1 VAYEQLR
8 LQPVFV
14 RNFAYV
20 PDAIRDSMANPF
32 GRHLP
37 LLKALRKPLDRS
49 HRFTSTVGEAFQIAV
64 TRGVF
69 SMIVGAEDLKLGRD
83 VPVPPPANPWLRDRQ
98 PDVDR
103 NRYRTAAFFPDDLT
117 DLQHGPT
124 WAEWQLYDRSSG
136 QGGRTAVNNW
146 LRYSERMNFIG
157 NVFRSRQQ
165 LTGLY
170 HPPASALPAPT
181 HPTPGQVVD
190 RSDVTLEQLNHS
202 FGAES

>member
-1 VAYEQLR
+1 
-8 LQPVFV
+8 
-14 RNFAYV
+14 
-20 PDAIRDSMANPF
+20 
-32 GRHLP
+32 
-37 LLKALRKPLDRS
+37 
-49 HRFTSTVGEAFQIAV
+49 
-64 TRGVF
+64 
-69 SMIVGAEDLKLGRD
+69 MIVGARGPQTPGVTFRCRLR
-83 VPVPPPANPWLRDRQ
+83 PTRCCAIANPE
-98 PDVDR
+98 VDR
-103 NRYRTAAFFPDDLT
+103 NRYRTASFFPDDLS

-170 HPPASALPAPT
+170 HTPESRRRCRRVRQPLIRWSTCRTRPPHRLQQT
-181 HPTPGQVVD
+181 
-190 RSDVTLEQLNHS
+190 